1 MNARR
6 IGRTILLILCLVS
19 FLAGCSSA
27 PGITQTALPSETPTP
42 APTFTPTP
50 IPTPTRLGNYELL
63 SPEDMRYDL
72 DELFHR
78 IETTHPNPYA
88 KRPKSEVDLDRQRI
102 FEELDHPMT
111 MFDYYNKVAPLVSSL
126 GNFHTQVI
134 LPSNIFGNTPS
145 NEKFIPLE
153 VEFIGQQAFITINAS
168 GNPDIRV
175 GSELLSIND
184 ETIADVQ
191 DELINHNLRFYYF
204 PVGLWVMNGSIP
216 QYKLEIIHPNE
227 THPVAVDLPAL
238 TTAAIKQNT
247 SSIPSPDWEP
257 VTYTK
262 IPAEPIGILTLNT
275 FEEIGPLLTP
285 IFAQIQEDNISNL
298 IIDIRLNGGGKYVII
313 DSLMDFISD
322 KPYKH
327 CSKSYEAPFNGY
339 GNGAPREVTC
349 EVIQPFNAAQ
359 GFQGKLYL
367 LIGPQTFSAAITFST
382 ILQDYGA
389 ATLIGEE
396 TKDVASYCANI
407 TMGGTPLPRTGLF
420 HTVSKTCFVRP
431 SGVLDD
437 NHVIPDIIVRTTI
450 EDQITGN
457 DPVLENTLN
466 IIRNGVPTP

>member
-126 GNFHTQVI
+126 GDFHTQVI

-191 DELINHNLRFYYF
+191 DE
-204 PVGLWVMNGSIP
+204 
-216 QYKLEIIHPNE
+216 
-227 THPVAVDLPAL
+227 
-238 TTAAIKQNT
+238 
-247 SSIPSPDWEP
+247 
-257 VTYTK
+257 
-262 IPAEPIGILTLNT
+262 
-275 FEEIGPLLTP
+275 
-285 IFAQIQEDNISNL
+285 
-298 IIDIRLNGGGKYVII
+298 
-313 DSLMDFISD
+313 
-322 KPYKH
+322 
-327 CSKSYEAPFNGY
+327 
-339 GNGAPREVTC
+339 
-349 EVIQPFNAAQ
+349 
-359 GFQGKLYL
+359 
-367 LIGPQTFSAAITFST
+367 
-382 ILQDYGA
+382 
-389 ATLIGEE
+389 
-396 TKDVASYCANI
+396 
-407 TMGGTPLPRTGLF
+407 
-420 HTVSKTCFVRP
+420 
-431 SGVLDD
+431 
-437 NHVIPDIIVRTTI
+437 
-450 EDQITGN
+450 
-457 DPVLENTLN
+457 
-466 IIRNGVPTP
+466 